1 MGGGVQKGRLREE
14 RDPRGHFPLSPFYP
28 DLGPG
33 RSISFT
39 SAKPGSFQKMLSLCL
54 ELSTVTSDSSNWTL
68 FFFFFPRKEYFVL
81 KYIFFLAWGSVMPP
95 WVRGKPSSGTH
106 AGLGSPG
113 LHVQALE
120 SPGFSHTFRSSFRQW
135 STAHQ
140 ILHFFFHF
148 CSPGGHVWSFLWP
161 SFLLFQSLGVRGSI
175 PVNSVLLLLFSP
187 ARSSLTFLLATYIHT
202 MSSLHL
208 QFIFY
213 LKKKKKQHQQLT
225 YWQWDFGQIT

>member
-1 MGGGVQKGRLREE
+1 
-14 RDPRGHFPLSPFYP
+14 
-28 DLGPG
+28 
-33 RSISFT
+33 
-39 SAKPGSFQKMLSLCL
+39 MLSLCL

-68 FFFFFPRKEYFVL
+68 FFFPRKKYFVL

-106 AGLGSPG
+106 PGLGSPG

-120 SPGFSHTFRSSFRQW
+120 SPGFSHTLRSSFRQW

-213 LKKKKKQHQQLT
+213 LKKKKKSNTNSLFT
-225 YWQWDFGQIT
+225 GSETLGKLLNP